1 MNNQERRDTRIRE
14 ISQEIIR
21 LSEELQQILRIE
33 PADRPDTERPTP
45 QVNNG
50 LQEGNFR
57 IGDRVQIIFFIGRFG
72 ATRGSTGTV
81 TAVEEEYIYFRL
93 DMNRA
98 TVHRHKRNLRVI
110 HRVEGNVVEQ

>member
-45 QVNNG
+45 QVNN
-50 LQEGNFR
+50 
-57 IGDRVQIIFFIGRFG
+57 
-72 ATRGSTGTV
+72 
-81 TAVEEEYIYFRL
+81 
-93 DMNRA
+93 
-98 TVHRHKRNLRVI
+98 
-110 HRVEGNVVEQ
+110 